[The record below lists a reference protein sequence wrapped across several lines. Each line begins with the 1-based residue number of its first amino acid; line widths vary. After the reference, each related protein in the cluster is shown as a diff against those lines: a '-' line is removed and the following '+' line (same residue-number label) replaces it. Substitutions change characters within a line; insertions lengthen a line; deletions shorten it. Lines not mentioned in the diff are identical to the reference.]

1 MKMPA
6 VQLKD
11 RRSPSRLTGVGG
23 GARRANASINPAV
36 RDFAGARVVHRGDT
50 FTTYSSA
57 NDPRAVA
64 AFPLLAANED
74 AGAETVLAS
83 PVWSGRTRLGLI
95 IGLPVALWFGIFALV
110 RFVA

>member
-11 RRSPSRLTGVGG
+11 RRSPHRLTGAGG
-23 GARRANASINPAV
+23 GGRRASASINPAV
-36 RDFAGARVVHRGDT
+36 RDLAGARIVHGDT

-74 AGAETVLAS
+74 AGAETALAS
-83 PVWSGRTRLGLI
+83 RVWSGRTRLGLI
-95 IGLPVALWFGIFALV
+95 IGLPMALWFGIFALV